1 MAEIFLP
8 GTAVTLYAYFR
19 VSDSDPLINTDQPPT
34 FDIQKEQ
41 PKGKWTTIF
50 TTGSIPVSTGVYK
63 AVWPTDNTIN
73 ASLNYKI
80 VWHAQIS
87 GNTVQGA
94 EETFNFQQTSP
105 LFTSTDPTVTHPY
118 DVIISRQDLGL
129 IKSVLAYPYSEE
141 VLLTDC
147 QISELVIYPALLEY
161 FTKFPIAVKDQF
173 RVSDTITI
181 PFPDQFTF
189 GVLDCRVT
197 GKFAQASGR
206 GSNFWQL
213 LLFNKYSPFS
223 TGMYSSYSNKFRGY
237 DPNGL
242 RSSTRNMKQVWDT
255 LGNDQTTLS
264 RVDKVNRQVIV
275 DSNSGEATVDIQWA
289 KYSNRFDS
297 IPFER
302 KIEVINLCQSNL
314 MQTFVDSMQIS
325 QETSAEVQIGISEMQ
340 TRATELRERV
350 VSKWDQIFS
359 ATFATRVS

>member
-1 MAEIFLP
+1 MSEIFLP

-19 VSDSDPLINTDQPPT
+19 ISDSDPLINTDQPPT

-50 TTGSIPVSTGVYK
+50 TTGSIPVLTGVYK

-105 LFTSTDPTVTHPY
+105 VFTSTDPTVTHPY

-173 RVSDTITI
+173 FVGETIVI

-189 GVLDCRVT
+189 GVLDCRIT
-197 GKFAQASGR
+197 GKFAQSSGR
-206 GSNFWQL
+206 APSFYSL
-213 LLFNKYSPFS
+213 ILFNKYSPFS
-223 TGMYSSYSNKFRGY
+223 SGMYSSYSNKFRGY
-237 DPNGL
+237 NPNGI
-242 RSSTRNMKQVWDT
+242 RQSTLNYRQVFDSI
-255 LGNDQTTLS
+255 GNQMS
-264 RVDKVNRQVIV
+264 WSPIIDKVNR
-275 DSNSGEATVDIQWA
+275 TVTIDANTSSYCDLTWS

-302 KIEVINLCQSNL
+302 KMEVINLCQSNL
-314 MQTFVDSMQIS
+314 IQTFVDSMQIS

-350 VSKWDQIFS
+350 ISKWDQIFS